1 MVIAGWL
8 LLMIVSLTV
17 LIKASDYFVV
27 AAEKVGIQLGL
38 PTFVVGVV
46 IVGFGTSLPEL
57 VSSVA
62 AVRQH
67 SSEIVIGNVL
77 GSNISNIL
85 LILGLAG
92 LITRE
97 FTIRRKLLPVD
108 IPFLLGSA
116 VLVAWFIRDRDF
128 TIAEAVISLAALAVY
143 LCLTYLK
150 RGADIPEFKEKAGRK
165 SWLILLIA
173 PLTIYFAADYTV
185 KAVIALA
192 LLLNIGTEVLAL
204 SVVALGTSLP
214 ELSVSISAARR
225 GNPDMVVGNVVGS
238 NIFNTFAV
246 MGIARFFGAL
256 AIPAGI
262 ITFSLPL
269 SIMVTVAVILV
280 ALDRKMYR
288 WEGLALV
295 AGYAVYIFKLF
306 FDSFNG

>member
-8 LLMIVSLTV
+8 LLMVVSLAV
-17 LIKASDYFVV
+17 LIRASDFFVV
-27 AAEKVGIQLGL
+27 SAEKVGIQLGL

-57 VSSVA
+57 VSSIA
-62 AVRQH
+62 SVRQH

-85 LILGLAG
+85 LVLGLAG
-92 LITRE
+92 IIARE
-97 FTIRRKLLPVD
+97 FTIRRKLMPVD

-116 VLVAWFIRDRDF
+116 VLVAWFVYDRDF
-128 TIAEAVISLAALAVY
+128 TVTEAVISLAVLAAY
-143 LCLTYLK
+143 LVLTYLK
-150 RGADIPEFKEKAGRK
+150 RGADIPEIKERAGLK
-165 SWLILLIA
+165 SWLILLLC
-173 PLTIYFAADYTV
+173 PLVIFFAANYTV

-192 LLLNIGTEVLAL
+192 MLLKIGTEVIAL

-214 ELSVSISAARR
+214 EVSVSISAARR
-225 GNPDMVVGNVVGS
+225 GNPDMVVGNVIGS

-246 MGIARFFGAL
+246 MGIARFFGVL
-256 AIPAGI
+256 AIPSGI

-280 ALDRKMYR
+280 VMDKKVFR
-288 WEGLALV
+288 WEGLALIV
-295 AGYAVYIFKLF
+295 GYATYIFKLF